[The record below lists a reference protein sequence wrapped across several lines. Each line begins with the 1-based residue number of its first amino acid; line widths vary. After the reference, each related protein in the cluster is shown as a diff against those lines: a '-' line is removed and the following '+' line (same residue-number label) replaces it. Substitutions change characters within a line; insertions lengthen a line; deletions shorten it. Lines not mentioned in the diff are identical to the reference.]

1 MFNIQNL
8 DVTLIG
14 QETKERI
21 TWVTPESGKTQFEFS
36 LCETFETRVAFSIL
50 LLRAVLFRDYTLLKC
65 RKGGYIVV
73 VTAYLLRAKTA
84 RYNLYSAEEKY
95 M

>member
-36 LCETFETRVAFSIL
+36 LCETFESRVAFYIL

-95 M
+95 R